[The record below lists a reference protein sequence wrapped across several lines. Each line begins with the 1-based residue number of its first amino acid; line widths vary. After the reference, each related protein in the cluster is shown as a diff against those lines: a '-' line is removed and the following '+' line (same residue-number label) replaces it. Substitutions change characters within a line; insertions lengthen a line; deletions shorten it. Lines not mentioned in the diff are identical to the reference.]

1 MKWVRD
7 KPQTASQ
14 EARRKNSGNNDGVSA
29 VLLKCP
35 TYPCRRISMSFFN
48 EFNLCTLVYVIPF
61 SFLCANFLRMTNEN
75 ICLFL
80 SLGVVGMLVVQV

>member
-1 MKWVRD
+1 
-7 KPQTASQ
+7 
-14 EARRKNSGNNDGVSA
+14 
-29 VLLKCP
+29 
-35 TYPCRRISMSFFN
+35 MSFFN
-48 EFNLCTLVYVIPF
+48 EFNLCTLVLVYVIPF